1 MEADDRHASAGGKK
15 IDSRLKAVAEFV
27 EFSVDGDSE
36 GLKRESGSGRA
47 FASAFAAEP
56 AENVVADAGKVPA
69 GEERFG
75 LTKFD
80 DAAGEAAR
88 LPDFAVVAEYDSKIL
103 F

>member
-1 MEADDRHASAGGKK
+1 MEADDRHAAAGGQE
-15 IDSRLKAVAEFV
+15 IDCRLKAVAEFV
-27 EFSVDGDSE
+27 EFPVDGDSE

-47 FASAFAAEP
+47 FASALAAEP
-56 AENVVADAGKVPA
+56 AENVVADARQVPA

-75 LTKFD
+75 FAEFD

-88 LPDFAVVAEYDSKIL
+88 LPDFAVVAEYGSKIL